1 MPSSRTAPPVVV
13 AGLLTVALWL
23 VTAQAA
29 DWVHARYT
37 YLVHSAVVR
46 TVLPHPTGLVVG
58 GEPLTGGA
66 VLVALLAGA
75 VAAAGTFLAVRRLP
89 LWTGRWAAF
98 LGVWFCVVAAAAV
111 AGTARGFAGTSLPW
125 TADHTATL
133 LGSLLESYWGLVNGW
148 VVGLAVV
155 VTLAL
160 TDRRDDPAGSRH
172 ARALPRVRALPAV
185 LTAVTSAVLLWAGVG
200 LARDVL
206 LLTSWVRDVV
216 PVGARVPVPAM
227 SWGERPQDLLDR
239 PVELALLG
247 VVALV
252 VGVLAALATRRL
264 PPATGRVALGF
275 AVWFACVAAA
285 GAAATVRVVADRLA
299 VFGSVSGPDLHQ
311 ILPRVQDALSWGVAV
326 GWVVAVLTVLVHR
339 QAGVVVPPA
348 GSAPSDPWPAPAAP
362 ARAEEADGPG
372 AASPDGAA
380 TSRDATA
387 PAAPEPSASGD
398 DPGGARAEEPVV
410 TGRTPA

>member
-1 MPSSRTAPPVVV
+1 
-13 AGLLTVALWL
+13 
-23 VTAQAA
+23 
-29 DWVHARYT
+29 
-37 YLVHSAVVR
+37 
-46 TVLPHPTGLVVG
+46 
-58 GEPLTGGA
+58 
-66 VLVALLAGA
+66 
-75 VAAAGTFLAVRRLP
+75 
-89 LWTGRWAAF
+89 
-98 LGVWFCVVAAAAV
+98 
-111 AGTARGFAGTSLPW
+111 
-125 TADHTATL
+125 
-133 LGSLLESYWGLVNGW
+133 VNGW

-299 VFGSVSGPDLHQ
+299 VFGSVSVPDLHQ

-348 GSAPSDPWPAPAAP
+348 GAAPSDPWPA
-362 ARAEEADGPG
+362 RAEDAVGPG
-372 AASPDGAA
+372 AAAPDGTAA
-380 TSRDATA
+380 PATPADATA